1 MSINKPV
8 VFFAFACASL
18 PFATSAATLNAP
30 KYDALKRDFLAVDPG
45 YFAAIDAS
53 ELASLPV
60 SALEDA
66 SNPLGF
72 KINELGTMGWYT
84 YGGNYFCGDGEEVKS
99 ICRFSTGG
107 SPQNRG
113 DVCGQSVNNDYE
125 FAKNTPDN
133 HCSSEAGIVPWSGN
147 RIWLGTKSPTDYIE
161 NLFADQGRFPINRLC
176 VEFELPADRLQ
187 YQAKEFASKPALSQL
202 VNPQVADQNLAH
214 LRIEW
219 GTYTAPYN
227 SSNNS
232 ADKELGGTFHGPDA
246 HFYHKPTLYGRY
258 PNDLVYALD
267 SNTFVACMG
276 ENPSGVRSGA
286 RPPFNIN
293 PLMTVVGSTDGVTD
307 GYLYGNYLTRV
318 YMDILG
324 MGFANAQY
332 PLTVKYNKF
341 WIMYEKNDIAAVSGS
356 GETMGVSATTSGG
369 SVDYPFTLFNSATSD
384 REYRVT
390 LMDGNNLAVERS
402 SGVISLFVDAN
413 NNKKL
418 DSGEVEIKA
427 NQLITLKGNQN
438 MSFIARHT
446 PDFSHQYVYTVN
458 GLKGAFASINFKE
471 NGRMR
476 STGYAIRTWQLSAEE
491 LAQKD
496 SILKG
501 LYYHSADSLYK
512 LNAQWNHQKANN
524 YRLIRN
530 SPDFVQALNSLQS
543 GPGEPTSFQL
553 QFR

>member
-1 MSINKPV
+1 MNINKPV
-8 VFFAFACASL
+8 VFSALAWATL
-18 PFATSAATLNAP
+18 PMAATAATLNDP
-30 KYDALKRDFLAVDPG
+30 KYDELKSNFLNVDPA

-53 ELASLPV
+53 ELADLPV
-60 SALEDA
+60 SSFDDS

-72 KINELGTMGWYT
+72 KMNELGTMGWYT
-84 YGGNYFCGDGEEVKS
+84 YGGNYICGNGEDVKA

-113 DVCGQSVNNDYE
+113 DICGQSVNNDYD
-125 FAKNTPDN
+125 FAVNNPSN
-133 HCSSEAGIVPWSGN
+133 HCGSDNIVPWSGN

-202 VNPQVADQNLAH
+202 VNPQVADPNLAH

-227 SSNNS
+227 SANNS

-267 SNTFVACMG
+267 KDTFVACMG

-332 PLTVKYNKF
+332 PLTIKYNKF
-341 WIMYEKNDIAAVSGS
+341 WVMYEKNDIVAMSDNGDV
-356 GETMGVSATTSGG
+356 MGVSATTAGG
-369 SVDYPFTLFNSATSD
+369 FVDYPFTLYNSAATD

-390 LMDGNNLAVERS
+390 LMDGNNLAVEKS
-402 SGVISLFVDAN
+402 SAVIKLYIDEN
-413 NNKKL
+413 NNKQL
-418 DSGEVEIKA
+418 DSGEIEIKA
-427 NQLITLKGNQN
+427 NQLLTLKGNQN
-438 MSFIARHT
+438 KSFIARHT

-458 GLKGAFASINFKE
+458 STTGAFASINFKE

-476 STGYAIRTWQLSAEE
+476 STGYAIRTWKLSADD
-491 LAQKD
+491 LAQKGTL
-496 SILKG
+496 LKG
-501 LYYHSADSLYK
+501 LYYHSPDSLYK
-512 LNAQWNHQKANN
+512 LNAEWNHLKANN

-530 SPDFVQALNSLQS
+530 SPDFVQALKALKV
-543 GPGEPTSFQL
+543 GPGEPTSVKI